1 MKMTFVHIQLM
12 VLFRIDSTFNA
23 RSPSSSSLSYQLW
36 VLPSKSLH
44 PKSVFE
50 GSTVIIMINIL
61 IMMKIMMMMVMLIMI
76 MMVVLMLHCTPDR
89 LMKR

>member
-50 GSTVIIMINIL
+50 GSTVIIMMRMMRMILINIL
-61 IMMKIMMMMVMLIMI
+61 IMMKIMMI
-76 MMVVLMLHCTPDR
+76 VLMLHLTADR
-89 LMKR
+89 LMLR